1 MAFARLDR
9 DVKLAGHLLVGVP
22 LGDQPQDL
30 ALAGGQLVKFRVER
44 RRDVRR
50 RRGGGEGVEHE
61 PRQPVREHGVTVGH
75 PSHGVGQVGGGD
87 RLGDVAP
94 GAGPDHRDHVLRR
107 VGGGQG
113 EELDLG
119 VRLLHLGD
127 DRVPAAARQV
137 HIEQHHV
144 RELARDQLDGRG
156 DVIGLAHD
164 LDLPAELG
172 PHPRAEQAVVIDQDD
187 PRRALVAAVGR
198 AHRRRPSAAAGPAGA
213 RPRAIVSVTFVPS
226 PSVDCTVALPPCLS
240 IRPRMDSATP
250 LRSAGTEFMS
260 NPLPRSLTATSTLS
274 GSTSAKSEI
283 TLAPDHLAAFTV
295 ASLAAA
301 RSALRCSSSGQSPT
315 VTTST
320 GTPCLASTSRW
331 ISLIPSA
338 NEVTSVSPGA
348 RPSNSQD
355 LSSRSCARASWTTV
369 CGSSALRWM
378 SASVCST
385 ESCTRAAMSARSSA
399 RARACR
405 SNSRSRAIRNHQG
418 PRSTTMAA
426 ATSRN
431 PPSGRSRLSP
441 PRRLIST
448 PRPAMSRPAA
458 TAKRSLVPRRTLS
471 PPPPRLSSGATRC
484 CSPAFSP
491 SGALRQISTRQAT
504 LTTCGQP

>member
-1 MAFARLDR
+1 MAFDRLDR

-30 ALAGGQLVKFRVER
+30 AFAGGQLVQFRVER
-44 RRDVRR
+44 RPDVRR
-50 RRGGGEGVEHE
+50 RRGGGERVEHE
-61 PRQPVREHGVTVGH
+61 SRQPVREHRVAAGH
-75 PSHGVGQVGGGD
+75 PPDGVGQVGGGD

-94 GAGPDHRDHVLRR
+94 GPGPDNRDHVLRGVR
-107 VGGGQG
+107 GRQRQ
-113 EELDLG
+113 ELNLG

-127 DRVPAAARQV
+127 DRVTAAARQV
-137 HIEQHHV
+137 HVEQHDV
-144 RELARDQLDGRG
+144 GELAPDQLDGGG

-187 PRRALVAAVGR
+187 PRHALVAAVGR

-250 LRSAGTEFMS
+250 LRSAGTEYMS
-260 NPLPRSLTATSTLS
+260 TPLPRSLTATSTLS
-274 GSTSAKSEI
+274 GSTSAKTEI
-283 TLAPDHLAAFTV
+283 TLAPDHLAALTV

-301 RSALRCSSSGQSPT
+301 SSALRCSACGRWPT

-320 GTPCLASTSRW
+320 GPPCLASTSRW
-331 ISLIPSA
+331 ISLTPSA

-348 RPSNSQD
+348 RPSNSHD
-355 LSSRSCARASWTTV
+355 LSSRSCARASCTTV
-369 CGSSALRWM
+369 CGSSALRWI
-378 SASVCST
+378 SARVCSP
-385 ESCTRAAMSARSSA
+385 ESCPGAPMSPRSSP
-399 RARACR
+399 RPRACR
-405 SNSRSRAIRNHQG
+405 SNSRSRAIRSHHG

-431 PPSGRSRLSP
+431 PPSGASRLSP
-441 PRRLIST
+441 PRRATS
-448 PRPAMSRPAA
+448 PPMPAMSSTAA
-458 TAKRSLVPRRTLS
+458 TTNRSLVPRRTLS
-471 PPPPRLSSGATRC
+471 ALPRLSSGSTRC
-484 CSPAFSP
+484 RIPAFSS
-491 SGALRQISTRQAT
+491 SGAFRQMSVRQAT
-504 LTTCGQP
+504 LTT